1 MMEKKPETKS
11 SLCPLCLEPVDASKG
26 EKIVVVWGKLG
37 HFRCAQRAHAK
48 YESYPG
54 ALEKSSEEQAKTEVI
69 KTATP
74 PENREASTGKRKPEK
89 RGETA
94 RKKASPRITKR
105 TR

>member
-48 YESYPG
+48 YEPYSG
-54 ALEKSSEEQAKTEVI
+54 VLEKSPEEQAKAEVI
-69 KTATP
+69 KTTTP
-74 PENREASTGKRKPEK
+74 PENREAWAGKRKPEK

-94 RKKASPRITKR
+94 RKKALSRTTKR
-105 TR
+105 T